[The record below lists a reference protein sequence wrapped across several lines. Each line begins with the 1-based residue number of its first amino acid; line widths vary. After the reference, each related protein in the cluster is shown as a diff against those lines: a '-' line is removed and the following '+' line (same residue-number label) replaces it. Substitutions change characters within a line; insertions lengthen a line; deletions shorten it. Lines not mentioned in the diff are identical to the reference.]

1 MGGVV
6 PLSVLGVSLL
16 PWTGLQLCFPCAC
29 QESEGCLWKGS
40 QRLLYGVWAPQSPS
54 VFWFP
59 GWAAQAPG
67 GDDSE
72 GEEEALAWIWVLL
85 VAGPWWG
92 HCPGF
97 SLFGMLTSC
106 PPPPLLPNQGL
117 CVGLLPLALTRG
129 TSVCAV
135 SVVCRLRVWRWHLL
149 NFAPDVGLSWMPS
162 LFPRSSVWRGDG
174 HGNRNSVLC

>member
-1 MGGVV
+1 MV
-6 PLSVLGVSLL
+6 PLSVLGFSLL
-16 PWTGLQLCFPCAC
+16 PWTELQLCFPCAC

-40 QRLLYGVWAPQSPS
+40 QRLLYGVWAPQPPS

-72 GEEEALAWIWVLL
+72 GEEEALAWVWVLL
-85 VAGPWWG
+85 VAGALVGSLPWV
-92 HCPGF
+92 F
-97 SLFGMLTSC
+97 SIWHAHLLS
-106 PPPPLLPNQGL
+106 PPLLPSQGL
-117 CVGLLPLALTRG
+117 CVGLLPLALTRE
-129 TSVCAV
+129 TSVCAM
-135 SVVCRLRVWRWHLL
+135 SVVCGLRVWRRHLL

-162 LFPRSSVWRGDG
+162 LFPQSSVWRGDG

>member
-40 QRLLYGVWAPQSPS
+40 QRLLYGVWAPQPPS

-106 PPPPLLPNQGL
+106 PPPPCSPIRA
-117 CVGLLPLALTRG
+117 CVLDCCH
-129 TSVCAV
+129 S
-135 SVVCRLRVWRWHLL
+135 
-149 NFAPDVGLSWMPS
+149 PS
-162 LFPRSSVWRGDG
+162 PEGPRYVPC
-174 HGNRNSVLC
+174 L